1 MSLLWE
7 VKRVKLHPHL
17 VALSILWLLFTACAP
32 LTGTVSTA
40 KYAEP
45 PPQARFT
52 VICPD
57 SLSLTE
63 RNITA
68 LIEKKMS
75 EHGYVIVASREA
87 ANVAV
92 LYKYSI
98 GSGRTHVSSQPDFVW
113 GGQKVSSSTSY
124 PRVFILA
131 MVDLEK
137 SDIPEK
143 IEILWLGEIHSSG
156 SSSNISRLVPY
167 FIDIMFENYEK
178 NVTNKPFGKVVAW

>member
-1 MSLLWE
+1 MRRLI
-7 VKRVKLHPHL
+7 
-17 VALSILWLLFTACAP
+17 ALSILGLLFASCAH
-32 LTGTVSTA
+32 LSGKVSTA
-40 KYAEP
+40 KYTEP
-45 PPQARFT
+45 PPQATFT

-57 SLSLTE
+57 SLSLAE

-75 EHGYVIVASREA
+75 ERGYVMAASREA

-98 GSGRTHVSSQPDFVW
+98 GPGRTHVSSHPDFVW
-113 GGQKVSSSTSY
+113 GGQKTVSSTSY

-143 IEILWLGEIHSSG
+143 MEIIWQGEVHSSG
-156 SSSNISRLVPY
+156 SMSNISKLAPH
-167 FIDIMFENYEK
+167 FIDILFENYETA
-178 NVTNKPFGKVVAW
+178 VTNKSFHKVIGR

>member
-1 MSLLWE
+1 M
-7 VKRVKLHPHL
+7 KKLVPVL
-17 VALSILWLLFTACAP
+17 FIILLFTACAP
-32 LTGTVSTA
+32 LGGTVSTA

-75 EHGYVIVASREA
+75 EHGYVIAASREA

-98 GSGRTHVSSQPDFVW
+98 GPGRTHVSSSRDFVF
-113 GGQKVSSSTSY
+113 GGKEVSSSTSY

-143 IEILWLGEIHSSG
+143 MEIIWQGEIHSSG
-156 SSSNISRLVPY
+156 SSSNISKLAPY
-167 FIDIMFENYEK
+167 FIDILFENLEK
-178 NVTNKPFGKVVAW
+178 TVTNKSFGKVMYPKPRGKRE

>member
-1 MSLLWE
+1 MGKIS
-7 VKRVKLHPHL
+7 K
-17 VALSILWLLFTACAP
+17 ILIVLIVGLLFASCA
-32 LTGTVSTA
+32 LLGGTVSTA
-40 KYAEP
+40 KYTEP
-45 PPQARFT
+45 PPKARFT

-75 EHGYVIVASREA
+75 EHGFVMAASREA

-98 GSGRTHVSSQPDFVW
+98 GSGRTRVSSHPDFVW
-113 GGQKVSSSTSY
+113 GGQKTVSSTSY
-124 PRVFILA
+124 PHVFRLA

-143 IEILWLGEIHSSG
+143 MEIIWLGEVHSSG
-156 SSSNISRLVPY
+156 SISNISKLVPY
-167 FIDIMFENYEK
+167 FIDVLFENYEK
-178 NVTNKPFGKVVAW
+178 TVTNKSFGKVVNR

>member
-1 MSLLWE
+1 MRRLI
-7 VKRVKLHPHL
+7 
-17 VALSILWLLFTACAP
+17 ALSILGLMFASCTTLS
-32 LTGTVSTA
+32 GTVSTA
-40 KYAEP
+40 KYTEP

-75 EHGYVIVASREA
+75 EHGYVMAASREA

-98 GSGRTHVSSQPDFVW
+98 GSGRTHVSSHPDFVW
-113 GGQKVSSSTSY
+113 GGQQVVSSTSY

-143 IEILWLGEIHSSG
+143 MEIIWQGEIHSSG
-156 SSSNISRLVPY
+156 SSSNISWLAPY
-167 FIDIMFENYEK
+167 FIDILFENLEK
-178 NVTNKPFGKVVAW
+178 TVTNKSFGKVMYPKPRGKVR

>member
-1 MSLLWE
+1 M
-7 VKRVKLHPHL
+7 
-17 VALSILWLLFTACAP
+17 ALSILGLLFAAC
-32 LTGTVSTA
+32 THISGTVSTA
-40 KYAEP
+40 KYTEP
-45 PPQARFT
+45 PPQATFT

-68 LIEKKMS
+68 LIEEKVS
-75 EHGYVIVASREA
+75 ELGYVKSASRET
-87 ANVAV
+87 ANVAI

-137 SDIPEK
+137 SNIPEK
-143 IEILWLGEIHSSG
+143 MEIIWQGEVHSSG
-156 SSSNISRLVPY
+156 SSANISWLAPY
-167 FIDIMFENYEK
+167 FVDILFENYETA
-178 NVTNKPFGKVVAW
+178 VTNKRFFKVIGR